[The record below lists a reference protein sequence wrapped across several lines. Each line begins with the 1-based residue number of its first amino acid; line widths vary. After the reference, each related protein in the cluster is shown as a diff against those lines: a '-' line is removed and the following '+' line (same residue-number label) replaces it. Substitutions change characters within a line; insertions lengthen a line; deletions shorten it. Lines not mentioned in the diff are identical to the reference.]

1 MIKKLLILI
10 ISTCIIPSLLM
21 ADYPNTS
28 IGVID
33 INKILAEA
41 NAAVEAAEEIENIA
55 AEIENEIKLSDEEI
69 IKEQNLLIE
78 SQSIMAPEAFEAK
91 RIEYENKIQTYNSER
106 QSKLMKID
114 ELIAISRNDILNAIK
129 PILEEIS
136 NEKGITI
143 ILEKTSIMLNAEKMD
158 ITNEVLKKL
167 NKSLPTQYIILEIS
181 QNLIKYQ
188 QERIRKEFPNHYNI
202 FKWITNL
209 EDIKIDGL
217 IIANEFFDALP
228 TERFRINNS
237 KLETLYIES
246 NNESLNYKWDEPL
259 NNFTNELSKAKNNH
273 NIDFSDKYVSELNLN
288 YSKWINLI
296 DKCMKSGVLFIID
309 YGYPSQEYFLQDRC
323 DGTLVCV
330 HKHKSNFDPLLH
342 IGNQDI
348 SSFVNFSHLKNLS
361 LSVLDQFSSVH
372 YQPLD
377 ALQNFVRL
385 TQFFSM
391 MAQT

>member
-10 ISTCIIPSLLM
+10 ISICIIPSLLM

-41 NAAVEAAEEIENIA
+41 NAAVEAAEEIEKIA
-55 AEIENEIKLSDEEI
+55 IEIENEIKSSDEEI

-91 RIEYENKIQTYNSER
+91 RIEYESKVQTYNSER

-167 NKSLPTQYIILEIS
+167 NKSLP
-181 QNLIKYQ
+181 NIK
-188 QERIRKEFPNHYNI
+188 
-202 FKWITNL
+202 
-209 EDIKIDGL
+209 
-217 IIANEFFDALP
+217 
-228 TERFRINNS
+228 
-237 KLETLYIES
+237 
-246 NNESLNYKWDEPL
+246 
-259 NNFTNELSKAKNNH
+259 
-273 NIDFSDKYVSELNLN
+273 VSR
-288 YSKWINLI
+288 
-296 DKCMKSGVLFIID
+296 D
-309 YGYPSQEYFLQDRC
+309 
-323 DGTLVCV
+323 
-330 HKHKSNFDPLLH
+330 
-342 IGNQDI
+342 
-348 SSFVNFSHLKNLS
+348 
-361 LSVLDQFSSVH
+361 
-372 YQPLD
+372 
-377 ALQNFVRL
+377 
-385 TQFFSM
+385 
-391 MAQT
+391 